1 MSSFVRIIFD
11 SYEVI
16 YVMVFKGER
25 VQSKVGQK
33 SGPKSFLL
41 SILCCLLFDNSEGFA
56 FLYEIILQ
64 IYHKPQLFKHVLYF
78 LRWLVS
84 FSTEDV
90 LYCLIKWIPKHEWL
104 V

>member
-33 SGPKSFLL
+33 SWPKSFLL

-64 IYHKPQLFKHVLYF
+64 IYHKPQLFKHTAHCPIFSEVV
-78 LRWLVS
+78 WLAFQLKMFCIV
-84 FSTEDV
+84 
-90 LYCLIKWIPKHEWL
+90 
-104 V
+104 